1 MSSQAPGGNGG
12 RAMDGLGR
20 VFVCEDSDEYRSLL
34 RAVLS
39 DAGATIV
46 GEACDGRECLQ
57 TAPDTDPTLV
67 LLDLNMPAM
76 TGWEVLPWLR
86 RKLPDP
92 TIVILSTLSAPGLK
106 QRALWMGAD
115 AYITNPMDAF
125 ELRNCSA
132 TDSPPEDGPRR
143 DAVSTFHR
151 RIVGTKIVCSDRGVT
166 WHSRIAD
173 VILANPLIDRCALCG
188 AN

>member
-1 MSSQAPGGNGG
+1 MS
-12 RAMDGLGR
+12 GLDR
-20 VFVCEDSDEYRSLL
+20 VFVCDDSAEYRYVL

-57 TAPDTDPTLV
+57 AAPAADPALV

-86 RKLPDP
+86 RKLPDAK
-92 TIVILSTLSAPGLK
+92 IVILSTLSAPGLE

-115 AYITNPMDAF
+115 AYIIKPLDAF
-125 ELRNCSA
+125 QIPRLLR
-132 TDSPPEDGPRR
+132 GR
-143 DAVSTFHR
+143 
-151 RIVGTKIVCSDRGVT
+151 
-166 WHSRIAD
+166 
-173 VILANPLIDRCALCG
+173 LAA
-188 AN
+188 